1 MAKILLISANAVFAG
16 DLKSQLERHPDWE
29 VREEYDSDGVF
40 DAAVVDD
47 DAEKL
52 RSLHEKLLQTPLF
65 CCGREKPN
73 CRKTKVSVS
82 CASRFGWRR

>member
-29 VREEYDSDGVF
+29 VREEYDSDGVLMLPWLTMTPK
-40 DAAVVDD
+40 AAEP
-47 DAEKL
+47 A
-52 RSLHEKLLQTPLF
+52 RKLLQTPLF

-73 CRKTKVSVS
+73 CRKTKASVS

>member
-52 RSLHEKLLQTPLF
+52 RM
-65 CCGREKPN
+65 RI
-73 CRKTKVSVS
+73 S
-82 CASRFGWRR
+82 CEC